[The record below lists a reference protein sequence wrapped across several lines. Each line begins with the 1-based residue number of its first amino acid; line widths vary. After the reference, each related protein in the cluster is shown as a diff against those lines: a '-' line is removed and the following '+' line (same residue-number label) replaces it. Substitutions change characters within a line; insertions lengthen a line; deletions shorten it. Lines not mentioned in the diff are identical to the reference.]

1 LVTPWQKR
9 QFQHAECFG
18 IANFAMGVGRA
29 KRAMIFAASAD
40 NEFANAS
47 DHIRFAVRILGR
59 EALIIVIV
67 TIYNDLGIGKIE
79 AQRE

>member
-1 LVTPWQKR
+1 
-9 QFQHAECFG
+9 
-18 IANFAMGVGRA
+18 MGVGRA